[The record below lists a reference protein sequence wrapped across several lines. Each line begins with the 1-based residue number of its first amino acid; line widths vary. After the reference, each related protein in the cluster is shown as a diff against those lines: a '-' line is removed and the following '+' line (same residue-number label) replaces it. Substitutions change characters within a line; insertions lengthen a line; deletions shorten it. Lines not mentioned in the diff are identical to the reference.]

1 MAIDPK
7 ARKMTVEEYFELDG
21 DPSAKYEYIDGYAVA
36 MSGGSVGHARIAKN
50 IAHKFDDRLQ
60 AGPCQA
66 HIFEV
71 KVLIPV
77 RGNYFYPDVAVSCD
91 PDDNDVNTQALRS
104 PSLIIEILSPST
116 ESKDRDAKFQQYQ
129 MLPSLQEYVLVSA
142 RYQFIECY
150 RRQSDETWL
159 YQAYRPDQLVEF
171 KSLNVQL
178 AFAEIYANVPVP
190 AKFDLI
196 KEMREEYTTL

>member
-50 IAHKFDDRLQ
+50 IVRKFDDHLQ
-60 AGPCQA
+60 EGPCQT
-66 HIFEV
+66 HTSDV
-71 KVLIPV
+71 KVLIAT

-91 PDDNDVNTQALRS
+91 PNDNDINVQFVRS
-104 PSLIIEILSPST
+104 PRLIIEVLSPST

-196 KEMREEYTTL
+196 KEMHEEYTTL